1 MLFHCSEI
9 RNLVAELESNVLVS
23 SWMMT
28 YPSQVR
34 ARMLSA
40 LAEATSVGVHQ
51 VVAIMAQN
59 LCPSMFKYLA
69 PGFKTQ
75 RRQPLSSSSLS
86 TSSATRA
93 LLDTR
98 RKVEQLRQQATSC
111 LSPVGEKPFGKKR
124 KGNRVAE
131 QKEGAALSEAEAK
144 RQKKLRASRIYDR
157 FQAVAGKKLR
167 NDFAAQAQASRHYVS
182 KSVNSIA
189 LQTLLVGA
197 SQPRDCLLKNH
208 S

>member
-1 MLFHCSEI
+1 
-9 RNLVAELESNVLVS
+9 
-23 SWMMT
+23 MT

-59 LCPSMFKYLA
+59 LCPTLFKYLA
-69 PGFKTQ
+69 HGCKTQ

-86 TSSATRA
+86 TSSATRP

-98 RKVEQLRQQATSC
+98 RKVEQLHQQATSC
-111 LSPVGEKPFGKKR
+111 LSPIGDKPFGKKR

-131 QKEGAALSEAEAK
+131 QNEGAVLSEAEAK
-144 RQKKLRASRIYDR
+144 HQKKLRVSRIYHR
-157 FQAVAGKKLR
+157 FQAVAGKKLP

-182 KSVNSIA
+182 KSVISRLLRRPCWRERANRWIA
-189 LQTLLVGA
+189 
-197 SQPRDCLLKNH
+197 CLKNI
-208 S
+208 SSQDLT